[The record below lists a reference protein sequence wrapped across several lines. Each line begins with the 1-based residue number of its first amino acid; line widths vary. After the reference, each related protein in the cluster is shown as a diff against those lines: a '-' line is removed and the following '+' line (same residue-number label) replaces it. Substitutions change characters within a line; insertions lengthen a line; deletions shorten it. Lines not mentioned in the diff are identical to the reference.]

1 MKTDK
6 EFLEGI
12 YIKAEQIL
20 QEERNDKSNK
30 ALKTK
35 INWKQAKIAFVLC
48 LLALIILPI
57 SRYQLFW
64 HTEGKKEVEKEP
76 MIQRIGDAEE
86 NVTSDKNNMDED
98 NIDENAELSNDSAA
112 YSLEIDSDK
121 EKSIASSNSYLVSGI
136 VTKTETIEEN
146 QVEITIQVLHTY
158 QGTAKSEITFL
169 CFKESLW
176 FDIEKEE
183 KELLFYL
190 KETDSV
196 YELSNGDYSLYRML
210 KEENNEKIYET
221 KDGSTISSDIIEQN
235 DNKSKENKR

>member
-35 INWKQAKIAFVLC
+35 IHWKPYQWKQAKIAFVLC

-64 HTEGKKEVEKEP
+64 HTEDKKEVEKEP
-76 MIQRIGDAEE
+76 IIQRIGAAEE
-86 NVTSDKNNMDED
+86 NRTSGKNNMDEH
-98 NIDENAELSNDSAA
+98 AELSNNSAA
-112 YSLEIDSDK
+112 YSLEIDADNG
-121 EKSIASSNSYLVSGI
+121 KSIASSNCYLVSGI
-136 VTKTETIEEN
+136 VTKIETIEEN

-169 CFKESLW
+169 CLKESLW

-190 KETDSV
+190 TETDGV

-210 KEENNEKIYET
+210 KVEENEKIYET

-235 DNKSKENKR
+235 GE